1 MIPVLDVGA
10 SYSEIAGEI
19 DAAVHKV
26 LRSGWYIGG
35 EAVEGFESDYAVY
48 CGAEHCVGTGNGLEA
63 LALSLRALGIGRGD
77 EVIVPAN
84 TYIATWL
91 AVSMVDAIP
100 VPVEPDPATYCIDAN
115 RIEAA
120 ITPRTRCIMPV
131 HLYGHPCD
139 MEAIMHIARAHKLL
153 VVEDAAQAHGAAWQG
168 KKIGT
173 HGDAVAWSF
182 YPTKNLGAFGDAGA
196 ITTNNANIAQKVRL
210 LRNYG
215 SHDKN
220 VHEVKGVNSRLDP
233 VQAAILSVKLRYLD
247 EWQSRR
253 QSVADFYAE
262 AFAGLNSATPP
273 ATAPGATHA
282 WHLYVMRFE
291 RRDAVEAS
299 LARDG
304 VASAVH
310 YPTPPF
316 RQAAYVELAAEAG
329 KWPLSDKIARTV
341 LSIPMGPHLSMD
353 DAGRVVEAVRR
364 AVAG

>member
-10 SYSEIAGEI
+10 TYSEIATDI
-19 DAAVHKV
+19 DAAVHDV

-35 EAVEGFESDYAVY
+35 NAVETFEAEFAAY
-48 CGAEHCVGTGNGLEA
+48 CGAAHGVGTGNGLEA
-63 LALSLRALGIGRGD
+63 LALSLRGLGIGEGD

-91 AVSMVDAIP
+91 AVSMVGATP
-100 VPVEPDPATYCIDAN
+100 VPVEPDPATHCIDPVL
-115 RIEAA
+115 IEAA

-139 MEAIMHIARAHKLL
+139 MPAIMRVARAHKLL

-168 KKIGT
+168 EKIGR

-196 ITTNNANIAQKVRL
+196 VTTDNAELAEHIRL

-215 SHDKN
+215 SRDKN
-220 VHEVKGVNSRLDP
+220 VHDVKGGNSRLDP
-233 VQAAILSVKLRYLD
+233 VQAAILSVKLRHLD
-247 EWQSRR
+247 DWQRRR
-253 QSVADFYAE
+253 QAIADLYAE
-262 AFAGLNSATPP
+262 AFAGLNSAIAP

-282 WHLYVMRFE
+282 WHLYVMRFD
-291 RRDAVEAS
+291 RRDAVAAS
-299 LARDG
+299 LASQS
-304 VASAVH
+304 VATAGH

-316 RQAAYVELAAEAG
+316 RQAAYAEFAADAGRWPISDELAN
-329 KWPLSDKIARTV
+329 SV
-341 LSIPMGPHLSMD
+341 LSIPMGPHLNWD
-353 DAGRVVEAVRR
+353 DAGRVIDAVRH
-364 AVAG
+364 AVGG